1 MRNIITFML
10 EKIKSRM
17 RDIVIFL
24 KEMKLRNVE
33 MLLYLFKK
41 LIVNENRFLNAC
53 NQVHNCQNNNF
64 KTIKKRKTFF
74 RRRKFDVL
82 IKFI

>member
-17 RDIVIFL
+17 RDIVITL
-24 KEMKLRNVE
+24 KNIKLRNVE
-33 MLLYLFKK
+33 MLLYILKK
-41 LIVNENRFLNAC
+41 ELLTKIDFQVFAIELIIVRMMILK
-53 NQVHNCQNNNF
+53 QS
-64 KTIKKRKTFF
+64 KKKAFF

-82 IKFI
+82 IEFI